1 MMLQTKQ
8 TFDKVMLDSEKSS
21 DFLKFVIQHAE
32 QELVSK
38 LIDELQDH
46 KLHIVK
52 LGKPWTEDDP
62 QWLQVSYRQ
71 ILDNDILVQ
80 CKNCRMVYPWCQKFR
95 DELGGNGFCPYG
107 KEIIVFERADCDRED
122 TDCTLCFK
130 ESHCKALAKAEREG
144 E

>member
-8 TFDKVMLDSEKSS
+8 TFDQVMLDRADSSE
-21 DFLKFVIQHAE
+21 FLKFVIQHAE

-62 QWLQVSYRQ
+62 KWRQVSYRQ

-80 CKNCRMVYPWCQKFR
+80 CRNCKYNPDKLHKYYDDDLIYSYGWCPKFIE
-95 DELGGNGFCPYG
+95 DLNGKGFCPYG
-107 KEIIVFERADCDRED
+107 KEIED
-122 TDCTLCFK
+122 D
-130 ESHCKALAKAEREG
+130 
-144 E
+144 